1 MNNPGQNYKGSIE
14 GGKTKL
20 FVIIT
25 PNNMSGLELRLVEDS
40 VFKEMQLLSYCNR
53 VSSEYHKIIS
63 TIFTNYLNMLHL
75 KKTYESK
82 INNFMTID
90 MMNRGILV
98 NVKDED
104 TSKNSKSFGLV
115 DEFNGFGEEPTPMH
129 QPVMEQEPVHMV
141 RDRNGFLRR
150 AHNQNEEYYP
160 HNRNITDELEEIQNH
175 LITEINRIGQTLDTD
190 IEVSD
195 NEVDGFDYDYP
206 DQRA

>member
-1 MNNPGQNYKGSIE
+1 
-14 GGKTKL
+14 
-20 FVIIT
+20 
-25 PNNMSGLELRLVEDS
+25 MSGLELRLVEDS
-40 VFKEMQLLSYCNR
+40 VFKEIQLLSYCNR

-104 TSKNSKSFGLV
+104 TSKNSKLFGLGLV
-115 DEFNGFGEEPTPMH
+115 DELTEFEEPVPMDI
-129 QPVMEQEPVHMV
+129 EPVHMV
-141 RDRNGFLRR
+141 RDHNGFRR
-150 AHNQNEEYYP
+150 VRNQNE
-160 HNRNITDELEEIQNH
+160 RNNTDILEEIQNH
-175 LITEINRIGQTLDTD
+175 LMTEINRLEQTLDTD